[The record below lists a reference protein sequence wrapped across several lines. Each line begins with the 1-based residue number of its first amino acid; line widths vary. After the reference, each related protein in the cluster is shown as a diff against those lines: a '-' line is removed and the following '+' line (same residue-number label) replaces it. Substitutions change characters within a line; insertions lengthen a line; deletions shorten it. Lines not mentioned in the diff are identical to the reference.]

1 MIRKFVW
8 LTALL
13 LAPLLTLAAPP
24 DDSKDG
30 GGRAASGTAA
40 GIPFK
45 DFNGKTR
52 QTSEFLG
59 KGKWTVVAV
68 WSADCPICK
77 REIFHMTFLYDEH
90 KGKDIDVLGLSI
102 DGPENRKYAQR
113 FIDEQGLNFPNLIGT
128 PDDASLLSGTMF
140 IGTPTYYFF
149 SPDGKFLAQRVGPTT
164 QDEAEGIVKTLK
176 AERAKKKKS

>member
-1 MIRKFVW
+1 MIRRFIS
-8 LTALL
+8 LAALVL
-13 LAPLLTLAAPP
+13 VPMLALAAPA
-24 DDSKDG
+24 DV
-30 GGRAASGTAA
+30 AL
-40 GIPFK
+40 K
-45 DFNGKTR
+45 DFEGKDR
-52 QTSEFLG
+52 RAGEYIG

-77 REIFHMTFLYDEH
+77 REIFHMTFLRDEH

-113 FIDEQGLNFPNLIGT
+113 FVDEQGLNFPNLIGT

-149 SPDGKFLAQRVGPTT
+149 RPMASFSPNALALRRRMRPKVS
-164 QDEAEGIVKTLK
+164 L
-176 AERAKKKKS
+176 RH

>member
-1 MIRKFVW
+1 MIRRFIS
-8 LTALL
+8 LAALVL
-13 LAPLLTLAAPP
+13 VPMLALAAPA
-24 DDSKDG
+24 DV
-30 GGRAASGTAA
+30 AL
-40 GIPFK
+40 K
-45 DFNGKTR
+45 DFEGKDR
-52 QTSEFLG
+52 RAGEYIG

-77 REIFHMTFLYDEH
+77 REIFHMTFLRDEH

-113 FIDEQGLNFPNLIGT
+113 FVDEQGLNFPNLIGT

-149 SPDGKFLAQRVGPTT
+149 SPDGKFLAQRIGPTT

-176 AERAKKKKS
+176 AERAKKTKG

>member
-1 MIRKFVW
+1 MHPTILSALPNRGGHVIRKFAW
-8 LTALL
+8 FAALL
-13 LAPLLTLAAPP
+13 LVPLLTLAAPP
-24 DDSKDG
+24 SV
-30 GGRAASGTAA
+30 SL
-40 GIPFK
+40 K

-52 QTSEFLG
+52 QASEFLG
-59 KGKWTVVAV
+59 KGRWTVVAV

-113 FIDEQGLNFPNLIGT
+113 FIDDQGLNFPNLIGT

-140 IGTPTYYFF
+140 IGTPTFYFF
-149 SPDGKFLAQRVGPTT
+149 SPDGKFVPQRVGPTT

>member
-1 MIRKFVW
+1 MIRK
-8 LTALL
+8 LSIIAALL
-13 LAPLLTLAAPP
+13 LAPMLVLAAST
-24 DDSKDG
+24 DVG
-30 GGRAASGTAA
+30 
-40 GIPFK
+40 FK
-45 DFNGKTR
+45 DFEGKDR
-52 QTSEFLG
+52 RAGEFIG

-102 DGPENRKYAQR
+102 DGPENSKYAQR
-113 FIDEQGLNFPNLIGT
+113 FIDDQGLNFPNLIGT

-149 SPDGKFLAQRVGPTT
+149 APDGKFVAQRVGPTT
-164 QDEAEGIVKTLK
+164 QDEAESAIRTLK
-176 AERAKKKKS
+176 AEYVKKKKG

>member
-1 MIRKFVW
+1 MIRKFSRHA
-8 LTALL
+8 ALL
-13 LAPLLTLAAPP
+13 LTLLVPAWAAA
-24 DDSKDG
+24 DVTIRDFDG
-30 GGRAASGTAA
+30 K
-40 GIPFK
+40 P
-45 DFNGKTR
+45 R
-52 QTSEFLG
+52 QASEFLG

-113 FIDEQGLNFPNLIGT
+113 FVDDQGLNFPNLIGT

-149 SPDGKFLAQRVGPTT
+149 APDGKFVAQRVGPTT
-164 QDEAEGIVKTLK
+164 QEEAESIVKNLK
-176 AERAKKKKS
+176 AERAKKKKD

>member
-1 MIRKFVW
+1 MIRKFAW
-8 LTALL
+8 LTVLL

-24 DDSKDG
+24 S
-30 GGRAASGTAA
+30 AVSL
-40 GIPFK
+40 K

-59 KGKWTVVAV
+59 KGRWTVVAV

-77 REIFHMTFLYDEH
+77 REIFHMTFLSDEH

-102 DGPENRKYAQR
+102 DGPENSKYAQR

-149 SPDGKFLAQRVGPTT
+149 SPEGKFLAQRVGPTT

-176 AERAKKKKS
+176 VERAKKKKG

>member
-8 LTALL
+8 FAALL

-24 DDSKDG
+24 SDVSL
-30 GGRAASGTAA
+30 
-40 GIPFK
+40 K

-52 QTSEFLG
+52 QASEFLG
-59 KGKWTVVAV
+59 KGRWTVVAV

-77 REIFHMTFLYDEH
+77 REIFHMTFLSDEH

-102 DGPENRKYAQR
+102 DGPENSKYAQR
-113 FIDEQGLNFPNLIGT
+113 FIDDQGLNFPNLIGT

-149 SPDGKFLAQRVGPTT
+149 APDGKFVAQRVGPTT
-164 QDEAEGIVKTLK
+164 QDEAESAIRTLK
-176 AERAKKKKS
+176 AEYVKKKKG